1 MEEKKAAPQTE
12 ELRFDAKDV
21 EENKVMACLSYLGV
35 LFLVPLLAKKDSKFA
50 QAHAKQGMALFICE
64 VILAIIP
71 YLGWLLELA
80 AVVIAII
87 GLINALQ
94 GKFWKIPGLYDIS
107 KKFNF

>member
-1 MEEKKAAPQTE
+1 MEENKKAPVE

-21 EENKVMACLSYLGV
+21 EENKVMACLSYLGI

-50 QAHAKQGMALFICE
+50 QTHAKQGMALFICE

-80 AVVIAII
+80 VVVIAII

>member
-1 MEEKKAAPQTE
+1 MEENKKAPAE
-12 ELRFDAKDV
+12 ELRFDAKDI
-21 EENKVMACLSYLGV
+21 EENKVMACLSYLGI
-35 LFLVPLLAKKDSKFA
+35 LFLIPLLAKKDSKFA
-50 QAHAKQGMALFICE
+50 QAHAKQGMALFILE

-71 YLGWLLELA
+71 YLGWLLEF
-80 AVVIAII
+80 AVVIIAII